1 MLNNHH
7 FKNIIVASVLATAF
21 GVLSSCQKTAVDQA
35 AATPTPVTNNGPSA
49 EYKMKD
55 SVLQLTRD
63 IYLWYN
69 QIPSTF
75 DPQSYA
81 TPIETMMGIRAYSI
95 ESPFTTP
102 VDKWSFAMKKTEW
115 DNSSTGHVQQTAEG
129 IADLG
134 INVFFRTEGDLR
146 VTNVE
151 PESAAGRAGIHR
163 GWRITK
169 INGSTN
175 MTTGNASQIVNGV
188 YESSSTAFTFQK
200 PDGTS
205 VNVTLN
211 ANAYT
216 EHPVVLDS
224 VYTAGSKKVGYLVF
238 NSFLGD
244 TTRIYNDFNR
254 VFSRFSREGVNEVVI
269 DLRYNGGGYVTV
281 QERLANYLVN
291 AAYNGQV
298 MMTEKFND
306 KNSGYNSTTRFR
318 KLGALNLNRI
328 FFIASNSTASASEL
342 LINNLKA
349 YMDVRLVGP
358 SNTTG
363 KPVGFFPIPVG
374 EWYIFPV
381 SFRTVNKNGE
391 GNYFNGL
398 PLTNR
403 AADGID
409 KDWGDRTETAL
420 ASILN
425 GFSTGSFRTTDSDD
439 VVADPAIEAINNTLS
454 QREFKG
460 TIDTRGLH

>member
-1 MLNNHH
+1 M
-7 FKNIIVASVLATAF
+7 LAT
-21 GVLSSCQKTAVDQA
+21 GLGILSSCQKTVIDQP
-35 AATPTPVTNNGPSA
+35 AATPTAVTNNSPSA
-49 EYKMKD
+49 QYKMKD

-69 QIPSTF
+69 QIPSSF
-75 DPQSYA
+75 DAQSYA
-81 TPIETMMGIRAYSI
+81 TPVEAMTTIRTYSI

-102 VDKWSFAMKKTEW
+102 VDKWTFAMKKTEW
-115 DNSSTGHVQQTAEG
+115 DNSSTGRIQQTSENK
-129 IADLG
+129 ADFG
-134 INVFFRTEGDLR
+134 INVFFRKEGDLR

-151 PESAAGRAGIHR
+151 PESAAGRAGVHR
-163 GWRITK
+163 GWRIIK

-175 MTTGNASQIVNGV
+175 MTTGNATLITSGV
-188 YESSSTAFTFQK
+188 YESNSSTFTFQK
-200 PDGTS
+200 PDGTI
-205 VNVTLN
+205 VNLTLN
-211 ANAYT
+211 ANAYS
-216 EHPVVLDS
+216 ERPVVLDS
-224 VYTAGSKKVGYLVF
+224 VYTAGSKKAGYLVF

-244 TTRIYNDFNR
+244 TSKMYNDFKR
-254 VFSRFSREGVNEVVI
+254 VFSRFTREGVNEVII

-281 QERLANYLVN
+281 QEKLANYLVN

-306 KNSGYNSTTRFR
+306 KNSRYNSTTRFK
-318 KLGALNLNRI
+318 KLGSLNLNRI
-328 FFIASNSTASASEL
+328 FFITSNSTASASEL
-342 LINNLKA
+342 LINNLQA

-358 SNTTG
+358 ANTSG

-391 GNYFNGL
+391 GNYFRGL
-398 PLTNR
+398 PPTNR

-409 KDWGDRTETAL
+409 KDWGDRTETSL

-425 GFSTGSFRTTDSDD
+425 AFSTSAMRTTNTDD
-439 VVADPAIEAINNTLS
+439 VVTDPAIEAINTSLS

-460 TIDTRGLH
+460 TIDTRVLQ